1 MKVTRRNDNKGEEA
15 GGGASA
21 GRADGAPA
29 VMEAVKLAEAYLA
42 GHGIESPRLNAEH
55 LLAWILGCTRLDLY
69 LRFDE
74 RLSDDARIRFREHLK
89 RRARHYPLQ
98 YITGSVEF
106 FSLAFTVREGIFVP
120 RPETEVLV
128 ERIEALLPHGI
139 SLRFIEMGV
148 GSGVVSATLAARHP
162 SWRGVAFDVS
172 TEAAL
177 LAKENAEALGVSSR
191 LGICV
196 ADGFDSFGERRIF
209 DLLVANP
216 PYIPTAEID
225 GLPEEISRY
234 ESRVA
239 LDGGADGV
247 RYYAMLARAGVTL
260 LRDGGLIAVEI
271 GDGQAHRVGELL
283 RLDGYRRIEMSRD
296 YNGAERVM
304 TAFRPEVEGE
314 NNV

>member
-1 MKVTRRNDNKGEEA
+1 MKVTRRNDHKGTA
-15 GGGASA
+15 ACGGASVE
-21 GRADGAPA
+21 RSDGAPA

-69 LRFDE
+69 LRFDD
-74 RLSDDARIRFREHLK
+74 RLSDDVRTRFRENLK

-98 YITGSVEF
+98 YITGAVEF
-106 FSLAFTVREGIFVP
+106 FSLPFTVREGIFVP
-120 RPETEVLV
+120 RPETEMLV
-128 ERIEALLPHGI
+128 ERVEALLPHGT

-148 GSGVVSATLAARHP
+148 GSGVVSATLAVRHP

-177 LAKENAEALGVSSR
+177 LAKENAETLGVSNR
-191 LGICV
+191 LSICV
-196 ADGFDSFGERRIF
+196 ADGFDSFSARRIF

-216 PYIPTAEID
+216 PYIPTVEID
-225 GLPEEISRY
+225 DLPEEVSRY

-239 LDGGADGV
+239 LDGGADGM
-247 RYYAMLARAGVTL
+247 RYFTMLARAGVTL

-271 GDGQAHRVGELL
+271 GEDQARRVEELL

-296 YNGAERVM
+296 YNGTERVM
-304 TAFRPEVEGE
+304 TAFRPEAEGGSDG
-314 NNV
+314 